1 MRLHQNLLY
10 VVLIFLLGLGFAFR
24 LFWQTLEEINLP
36 RNQQIS
42 FSANIAKEPKF
53 SGQWQVIEIAGSRI
67 YTDFYPR
74 FRVGDRIKVT
84 GRIDD
89 QGRIFAPQIQIIAG
103 KQGLAGYLSKVRA
116 KASENISKLLPLREA
131 ILVNGTVLGVDDIEG
146 KFRDQLIKTGTIH
159 VVVVSGQ
166 NLMIVAGIFLSLIK
180 YLGRRKSLILALA
193 AVFVYAA
200 LTGFEPPVL
209 RASLMVLFSTL
220 AIYFGREVW
229 PLWSLF
235 LAALVIIFIWPQA
248 VFEVS
253 FQLTFAATLGIMT
266 LGQYLIKVWQ
276 KIPLI
281 GQNAAIA
288 TSAYIFTAPIILY
301 YFGRISPLAPL
312 ANILVAEA
320 IFPVMVLGFA
330 IAILGFIFLPLAQL
344 VAYAVYVPALY
355 FVKVVELFAK
365 IPVDQLQFGRGNLA
379 MVVGLYLL
387 ILSLIWI
394 WTSKSKSKS
403 KV

>member
-220 AIYFGREVW
+220 AIYFGREV
-229 PLWSLF
+229 
-235 LAALVIIFIWPQA
+235 
-248 VFEVS
+248 
-253 FQLTFAATLGIMT
+253 
-266 LGQYLIKVWQ
+266 
-276 KIPLI
+276 
-281 GQNAAIA
+281 
-288 TSAYIFTAPIILY
+288 
-301 YFGRISPLAPL
+301 
-312 ANILVAEA
+312 
-320 IFPVMVLGFA
+320 
-330 IAILGFIFLPLAQL
+330 
-344 VAYAVYVPALY
+344 
-355 FVKVVELFAK
+355 
-365 IPVDQLQFGRGNLA
+365 
-379 MVVGLYLL
+379 
-387 ILSLIWI
+387 
-394 WTSKSKSKS
+394 
-403 KV
+403 